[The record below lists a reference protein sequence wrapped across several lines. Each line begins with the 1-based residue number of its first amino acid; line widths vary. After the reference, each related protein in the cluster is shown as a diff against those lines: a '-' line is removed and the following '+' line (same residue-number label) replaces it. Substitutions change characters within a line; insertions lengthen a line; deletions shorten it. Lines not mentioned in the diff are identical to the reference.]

1 MPSKF
6 SDSPVAIDT
15 FDFIENPLER
25 IINLD
30 EPVPLF
36 HGRQDKIGNRVS
48 ACDDVGLGLGAP
60 PPLCVPR
67 ILMIEKRTGKANSEK
82 CFFQKKS

>member
-1 MPSKF
+1 LPSKF

-30 EPVPLF
+30 EFYKMAEGKAFYQPVGQCLTNF
-36 HGRQDKIGNRVS
+36 RIDKIKL
-48 ACDDVGLGLGAP
+48 AT
-60 PPLCVPR
+60 
-67 ILMIEKRTGKANSEK
+67 E
-82 CFFQKKS
+82 FQPVTM